1 MTDFSFL
8 SGPARRHEH
17 DRPVR
22 LSPSRDRRL
31 SGVSQLP
38 RSRRTAA
45 APTVLSML
53 TSLRRRLAVAPAGTA
68 PSASAPTTA
77 PRVLTR
83 LSPRLRPELAGL
95 LVLTALL
102 NLWALSRNGWAN
114 EYYSA
119 AVRSMTMSWHNFL
132 FGAFDQAGV
141 MTVDKPP
148 LALWVQAASAKA
160 FGFSSLSMLV
170 PQALMGVAAVAL
182 VYDLTRRVFGRPA
195 GFVAGLVLAL
205 TPISVAISR
214 HNNPDALLVL
224 CCVAALWCVVRG
236 LADERTRWMVLA
248 GVAIGL
254 GFETKMA
261 AALIIVPGLAAAWLW
276 AAPRGGFTRVRQ
288 LLAGGLSMAVVGVAW
303 PVLVWLT
310 PAASRPWVSGTSDN
324 SIWSLIVNYNGAGR
338 VTGQAGGPG
347 GGAGGP
353 GGGGAGGVFGGPT
366 GVFRLLDS
374 TLGAQAGWLLGF
386 ALVSGVA
393 VAIGSRLRRGDART
407 GWLVATGGAFLGC
420 AVTFSYASGIFHP
433 YYVSLLAPFT
443 AALVGGGVG
452 QFLRA
457 ERSTLWLAPAAVVL
471 GGFVELVVINNTYG
485 GPAWAKTV
493 IIVTGIVSVAAM
505 VAAASPRVRMVALG
519 VALAGLLAAPA
530 SWSAQT
536 LGHATNGTFP
546 AGGPASAGFGGGGMG
561 GPPGGGGNRTFTPPN
576 GGAAP
581 PGGGARGGGGMFG
594 GNSASLTSALAYVKA
609 HGGGTI
615 GGSSQTGAATS
626 IIESGADV
634 AGLGGFS
641 GRESDVTVA
650 WLKQAVAEGKIRW
663 VLVDGNTGMGP
674 QDGRTGATTVI
685 DWVQSH
691 GEKVT
696 SSGLYDLSGSSQV
709 SS

>member
-1 MTDFSFL
+1 
-8 SGPARRHEH
+8 
-17 DRPVR
+17 
-22 LSPSRDRRL
+22 
-31 SGVSQLP
+31 
-38 RSRRTAA
+38 
-45 APTVLSML
+45 
-53 TSLRRRLAVAPAGTA
+53 
-68 PSASAPTTA
+68 
-77 PRVLTR
+77 
-83 LSPRLRPELAGL
+83 
-95 LVLTALL
+95 
-102 NLWALSRNGWAN
+102 
-114 EYYSA
+114 
-119 AVRSMTMSWHNFL
+119 
-132 FGAFDQAGV
+132 
-141 MTVDKPP
+141 
-148 LALWVQAASAKA
+148 
-160 FGFSSLSMLV
+160 
-170 PQALMGVAAVAL
+170 
-182 VYDLTRRVFGRPA
+182 VFGRPA

-205 TPISVAISR
+205 TPITVAISR

-236 LADERTRWMVLA
+236 LADGRTRWTVLA

-276 AAPRGGFTRVRQ
+276 AGPSGGLARVRQ
-288 LLAGGLSMAVVGVAW
+288 LLTGGLAMAVISLAW
-303 PVLVWLT
+303 PVVVWLT
-310 PAASRPWVSGTSDN
+310 PASARPWVSGTSDN
-324 SIWSLIVNYNGAGR
+324 SIWSLIVSYNGAGR
-338 VTGQAGGPG
+338 VTGQAGGPA

-353 GGGGAGGVFGGPT
+353 GGGVFGGPA

-407 GWLVATGGAFLGC
+407 GWLIATGGAFLGC

-443 AALVGGGVG
+443 AALAGGGTG

-457 ERSTLWLAPAAVVL
+457 ERSTLWLAPTAVVL
-471 GGFVELVVINNTYG
+471 GGCVELVVINNTAG
-485 GPAWAKTV
+485 APAWAKTV
-493 IIVTGIVSVAAM
+493 IIVTGIVAVAAM

-561 GPPGGGGNRTFTPPN
+561 EPP
-576 GGAAP
+576 GAAP
-581 PGGGARGGGGMFG
+581 PRLG

-615 GGSSQTGAATS
+615 GVSSQQGAAAS

-650 WLKQAVAEGKIRW
+650 WLEQAVAKGRIRW

-674 QDGRTGATTVI
+674 QDGRTGATTVM
-685 DWVQSH
+685 DWVRAH

-696 SSGLYDLSGSSQV
+696 SAGLYDLSGTSQV

>member
-1 MTDFSFL
+1 M
-8 SGPARRHEH
+8 
-17 DRPVR
+17 
-22 LSPSRDRRL
+22 
-31 SGVSQLP
+31 
-38 RSRRTAA
+38 
-45 APTVLSML
+45 
-53 TSLRRRLAVAPAGTA
+53 
-68 PSASAPTTA
+68 SAPTYVVASPPRPRATA
-77 PRVLTR
+77 RARTLR
-83 LSPRLRPELAGL
+83 LPRPELAAL
-95 LVLTALL
+95 LVLAAVLD
-102 NLWALSRNGWAN
+102 LWALNRNGMAN
-114 EYYSA
+114 GYYSA
-119 AVRSMTMSWHNFL
+119 AVRSMTESWHAFL
-132 FGAFDQAGV
+132 FGSFDTSGV

-148 LALWVQAASAKA
+148 LALWVQALSARA
-160 FGFSSLSMLV
+160 FGFSSWTILV
-170 PQALMGVAAVAL
+170 PQALMGVATVGL
-182 VYDLTRRVFGRPA
+182 TYDLTRRRFGRAA
-195 GFVAGLVLAL
+195 GFTAGLVLAL
-205 TPISVAISR
+205 TPITVAISR

-224 CCVAALWCVVRG
+224 CCVAALWCVVRA
-236 LADERTRWMVLA
+236 LADGRTRWTVLA

-261 AALIIVPGLAAAWLW
+261 AALIVVPGLAAAWLW
-276 AAPRGGFTRVRQ
+276 AAPGGGFARVRQ
-288 LLAGGLSMAVVGVAW
+288 LLAGGVAMAVVSLAW

-310 PAASRPWVSGTSDN
+310 PASSRPWVSGTSDN
-324 SIWSLIVNYNGAGR
+324 SIWSLIVSYNGAGR

-353 GGGGAGGVFGGPT
+353 GGGAGGVFGGPT

-457 ERSTLWLAPAAVVL
+457 ERSTLWLAPVAVVL
-471 GGFVELVVINNTYG
+471 GGFVELVVINNTSG
-485 GPAWAKTV
+485 APAWAKTV

-536 LGHATNGTFP
+536 LGHASNGTFP
-546 AGGPASAGFGGGGMG
+546 AGGPATAGFSGGMG
-561 GPPGGGGNRTFTPPN
+561 GPPGGGNRTFAPPN

-581 PGGGARGGGGMFG
+581 PGGGGMFG
-594 GNSASLTSALAYVKA
+594 GNSASLTSALAYVET

-615 GGSSQTGAATS
+615 GVSSQSGAASS
-626 IIESGADV
+626 IIQSGADV

-650 WLKQAVAEGKIRW
+650 WLKQVVVEGRIHW

-674 QDGRTGATTVI
+674 QDGRTGASAVM
-685 DWVQSH
+685 DWVEH
-691 GEKVT
+691 NGEQVT
-696 SSGLYDLSGSSQV
+696 DGGLYDLSSLSGTSQV
-709 SS
+709 AS

>member
-1 MTDFSFL
+1 
-8 SGPARRHEH
+8 
-17 DRPVR
+17 
-22 LSPSRDRRL
+22 
-31 SGVSQLP
+31 
-38 RSRRTAA
+38 
-45 APTVLSML
+45 ML

-68 PSASAPTTA
+68 TYASVTTA
-77 PRVLTR
+77 GPRAMTR

-119 AVRSMTMSWHNFL
+119 AVRSMTTSWHNFL

-148 LALWVQAASAKA
+148 LALWVQALSAKA

-182 VYDLTRRVFGRPA
+182 TYDLTRRAFGRPA
-195 GFVAGLVLAL
+195 GFAAGLVLAL

-236 LADERTRWMVLA
+236 LADGRTRWVVLA

-254 GFETKMA
+254 GFEAKTA

-276 AAPRGGFTRVRQ
+276 AGPGGGFTRVRQ
-288 LLAGGLSMAVVGVAW
+288 LLAGGLAMALVSLAW

-310 PAASRPWVSGTSDN
+310 PAGSRPWGSGTSDN
-324 SIWSLIVNYNGAGR
+324 SIWARVGHYKGGGLGALIFNYNGAGR
-338 VTGQAGGPG
+338 VTGQAGGPA
-347 GGAGGP
+347 GGAVGL
-353 GGGGAGGVFGGPT
+353 GGAGGVFGGDT
-366 GVFRLLDS
+366 GIFRLLDAS
-374 TLGAQAGWLLGF
+374 LGAQAGWLLGF

-420 AVTFSYASGIFHP
+420 AVTFSMASGIFHP

-443 AALVGGGVG
+443 AALAGGGVG

-457 ERSTLWLAPAAVVL
+457 ERATLWLAPTAVVL
-471 GGFVELVVINNTYG
+471 GGFVELVVINNTSG
-485 GPAWAKTV
+485 APAWAKTV
-493 IIVTGIVSVAAM
+493 IVVTGIVAVAAM

-546 AGGPASAGFGGGGMG
+546 AGGPASAGFGGG
-561 GPPGGGGNRTFTPPN
+561 PGGGNGTFAPPN
-576 GGAAP
+576 GGAL
-581 PGGGARGGGGMFG
+581 PGGTQAAPQSRAAPGTSQNATSARGGRGGAPFG
-594 GNSASLTSALAYVKA
+594 GNSAALTSAVADSKA

-615 GGSSQTGAATS
+615 GVSSQSGAAAS

-674 QDGRTGATTVI
+674 QDGRTGATTI
-685 DWVQSH
+685 MDWVQSH

-696 SSGLYDLSGSSQV
+696 SGGLYDLSSLSGSSQA